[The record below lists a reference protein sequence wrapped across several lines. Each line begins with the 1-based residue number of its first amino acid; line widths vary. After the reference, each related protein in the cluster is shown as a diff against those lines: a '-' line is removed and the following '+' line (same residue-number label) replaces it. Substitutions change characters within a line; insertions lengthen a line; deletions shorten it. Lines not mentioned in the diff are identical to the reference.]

1 MCVKRALDAILW
13 LALSVIS
20 AGCVQA
26 ATSGS
31 VMPII
36 FNAQERSV
44 ATLISNSATNAYFSR
59 VWVSDDSDQAQSLA
73 PFIVMPSLFRLWAG
87 EQQVVRIIRTPG
99 DLPEDRELLFY
110 LHVMGTAIV
119 GRDDEKPDI
128 ASKAERVAFIYRPQH
143 LISEAGEAAKQLQW
157 RLQDRVTSS
166 CVQIINPSPYHVRLA
181 GVWVAGDLVLTDGL
195 LAPFSSLELPL
206 ARYIQGPQAPI
217 EFAVNDDHGL
227 SSERLHVD
235 AGF

>member
-1 MCVKRALDAILW
+1 MCVKRALDVILW

-20 AGCVQA
+20 VGRVQA
-26 ATSGS
+26 ATSDS
-31 VMPII
+31 AMPII

-44 ATLISNSATNAYFSR
+44 ATFISNSAPNAYLSR
-59 VWVSDDSDQAQSLA
+59 AWISDDSDQAQSFA
-73 PFIVMPSLFRLWAG
+73 PFIAMPSLFRLWGG

-110 LHVMGTAIV
+110 LHVMGTAIA
-119 GRDDEKPDI
+119 GRDDEKPDM

-143 LISEAGEAAKQLQW
+143 LISGAGEAAKQLQW
-157 RLQDRVTSS
+157 RLLHRVTASH
-166 CVQIINPSPYHVRLA
+166 VQVINPSPYHVKLA

>member
-1 MCVKRALDAILW
+1 MCVRKALGIMLW
-13 LALSVIS
+13 LALCAVSV
-20 AGCVQA
+20 GCVQA

-31 VMPII
+31 GTPII

-110 LHVMGTAIV
+110 LHVMGTAIA
-119 GRDDEKPDI
+119 GRDDEKSDI

-143 LISEAGEAAKQLQW
+143 LISGAGEAAKQLQW
-157 RLQDRVTSS
+157 RLLDRVTAS
-166 CVQIINPSPYHVRLA
+166 CVQVINPSPYHVRLA
-181 GVWVAGDLVLTDGL
+181 GVRVAGDLVLADGL

-206 ARYIQGPQAPI
+206 ARYIQGPQARI

>member
-1 MCVKRALDAILW
+1 MCVKRALDVILW

-20 AGCVQA
+20 VGRVQA
-26 ATSGS
+26 ATSDS
-31 VMPII
+31 AMPII

-44 ATLISNSATNAYFSR
+44 TTFISNSAPNAYLSR
-59 VWVSDDSDQAQSLA
+59 AWISDDSDQAQSLA
-73 PFIVMPSLFRLWAG
+73 PFIAMPSLFRLWGG

-110 LHVMGTAIV
+110 LHVMGTAIA
-119 GRDDEKPDI
+119 GRDDEKPDM

-143 LISEAGEAAKQLQW
+143 LISGAGEAAKQLQW
-157 RLQDRVTSS
+157 RLLDRVTASH
-166 CVQIINPSPYHVRLA
+166 VQVINPSPYHVRLA